1 MDRSELVQNLKA
13 QIIEQ
18 LNLMDMTPE
27 DIADDAQLFGEEIGL
42 DSIDSFELIVLM
54 EREYGVKITD
64 PKEGRQILATVSA
77 MADYIMEK
85 SEKFNA

>member
-1 MDRSELVQNLKA
+1 MDRSELIQNLKA

-64 PKEGRQILATVSA
+64 PKEGRQILATVEA
-77 MADYIMEK
+77 MADYILEK
-85 SEKFNA
+85 SDKFKA

>member
-1 MDRSELVQNLKA
+1 MNRSELIQDLKA

-18 LNLMDMTPE
+18 LNLMEMKPE

-54 EREYGVKITD
+54 EREYSVKITD

-85 SEKFNA
+85 SDKFKA

>member
-1 MDRSELVQNLKA
+1 MDRSQLLHDLKA

-18 LNLMDMTPE
+18 LNLMEMKPE
-27 DIADDAQLFGEEIGL
+27 DIEDDAQLFGEEIGL

-64 PKEGRQILATVSA
+64 PKEGRKILSTVGD
-77 MADYIMEK
+77 MADYIMAHSDKFK
-85 SEKFNA
+85 S

>member
-77 MADYIMEK
+77 MADYILEK

>member
-1 MDRSELVQNLKA
+1 MDRSQLLHDLKT

-18 LNLMDMTPE
+18 LNLMEMKPE
-27 DIADDAQLFGEEIGL
+27 DIGDDAQLFGEEIGL

-64 PKEGRQILATVSA
+64 PKEGRKILATVSA
-77 MADYIMEK
+77 MADYIMEH
-85 SEKFNA
+85 SEKFKS

>member
-1 MDRSELVQNLKA
+1 MDRSELIQNLKA

-18 LNLMDMTPE
+18 LNLMDMTPA

-64 PKEGRQILATVSA
+64 PKEGRQILATVEA
-77 MADYIMEK
+77 MADYILEK
-85 SEKFNA
+85 SDKFKA

>member
-1 MDRSELVQNLKA
+1 MDRSELIQNLKA

-18 LNLMDMTPE
+18 LNLMDMTPA
-27 DIADDAQLFGEEIGL
+27 DIAEDAQLFGEEIGL

-64 PKEGRQILATVSA
+64 PKEGRQILATVEA
-77 MADYIMEK
+77 MADYILEK
-85 SEKFNA
+85 SDKFKA

>member
-1 MDRSELVQNLKA
+1 
-13 QIIEQ
+13 
-18 LNLMDMTPE
+18 MTPE

>member
-1 MDRSELVQNLKA
+1 MDRSQLLHDLKA

-18 LNLMDMTPE
+18 LNLMEMKPE
-27 DIADDAQLFGEEIGL
+27 DIGDDAQLFGEEIGL

-64 PKEGRQILATVSA
+64 PKEGRKILATVSA
-77 MADYIMEK
+77 MADYIMEH
-85 SEKFNA
+85 SEKFKS

>member
-1 MDRSELVQNLKA
+1 MTKEELVHNLKA

-18 LNLMDMTPE
+18 LNLLEMKPE
-27 DIADDAQLFGEEIGL
+27 DIGDEAQLFGEEIGL

-64 PKEGRQILATVSA
+64 PKEGRIVLATVSS
-77 MADYIMEK
+77 MADYILEK
-85 SEKFNA
+85 STQL